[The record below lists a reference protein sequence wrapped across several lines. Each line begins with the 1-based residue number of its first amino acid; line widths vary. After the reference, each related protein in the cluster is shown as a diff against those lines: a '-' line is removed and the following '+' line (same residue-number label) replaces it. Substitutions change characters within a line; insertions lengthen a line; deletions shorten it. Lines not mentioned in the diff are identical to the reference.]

1 MKAVS
6 YSNLRQNLAG
16 FLDEVTASSVPILIT
31 REKKSSVMIFPL
43 EEYESMMETF
53 YLLKSPKNAER
64 LLRAVEDFN
73 NNKNF
78 KAVVIE

>member
-1 MKAVS
+1 MQAVS
-6 YSNLRQNLAG
+6 YSNLRQNLAA
-16 FLDEVTASSVPILIT
+16 FLDKVTSSSVPILIT
-31 REKKSSVMIFPL
+31 REKKSAVMLMSL
-43 EEYESMMETF
+43 EEYESIMETF
-53 YLLKSPKNAER
+53 YLLKSPKNAEQ